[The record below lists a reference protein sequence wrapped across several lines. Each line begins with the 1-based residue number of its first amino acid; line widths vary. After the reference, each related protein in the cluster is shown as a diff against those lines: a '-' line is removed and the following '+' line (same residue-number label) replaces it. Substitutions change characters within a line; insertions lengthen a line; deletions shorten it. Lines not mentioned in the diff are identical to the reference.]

1 MPMTAG
7 QIEANPRRAEITI
20 ADLETENDRLRTALR
35 RARSWGI
42 SGKAYDAGASLAL
55 AKWVDAGMKG
65 DLPALHPALETE

>member
-1 MPMTAG
+1 MMTVG
-7 QIEANPRRAEITI
+7 QIEANPRLAEITI
-20 ADLETENDRLRTALR
+20 ADLEADNYRLRTALR

-65 DLPALHPALETE
+65 DLPAMNAALESEI